1 MAGGERQA
9 EHRAPGRRGVL
20 AHRRGVQHRRRRG
33 GRQLLDLGHRV
44 LADAAARRGQH
55 RELIPALV
63 GFRQV
68 PSRGHRVI
76 EAVQLCLG
84 RRVDRGYQHRELPGD
99 AETRMPVQV
108 RGGEPLVRQTE
119 TVDLREAPRL
129 RLLGVTERAGRR
141 PAGWA
146 RGHRRAVRQGL
157 GSRGGSST
165 VDPARGD
172 VDVRGRL
179 HDPGGAVRAHPGRG
193 CPVEL
198 AAGAG
203 EAGGGQ
209 VNREVRVHQVI
220 AHHGDRRGHLH
231 AGDLLDL
238 APLGHGDPAVDAGQ
252 ETRLDSAGG
261 LLQAAP
267 CPRRPDQDVVGG
279 LEVRVHRANGADLR
293 GAGGGRQHGERRGRH
308 QHPGQQRQ
316 RAAGPEPKLQPG
328 EPAHRWHLRLPFPR
342 PRDAGPDT

>member
-1 MAGGERQA
+1 M
-9 EHRAPGRRGVL
+9 
-20 AHRRGVQHRRRRG
+20 
-33 GRQLLDLGHRV
+33 
-44 LADAAARRGQH
+44 
-55 RELIPALV
+55 
-63 GFRQV
+63 
-68 PSRGHRVI
+68 I
-76 EAVQLCLG
+76 EAVQLSLG
-84 RRVDRGYQHRELPGD
+84 RRVDRGDQHRELPGD
-99 AETRMPVQV
+99 AETRMAVQV
-108 RGGEPLVRQTE
+108 RGGERRRRTE

-141 PAGWA
+141 RYCRA
-146 RGHRRAVRQGL
+146 RGYRRTIWQGL
-157 GSRGGSST
+157 GSRSGRGDT
-165 VDPARGD
+165 VDLVRGD
-172 VDVRGRL
+172 VDVGGRL

-203 EAGGGQ
+203 EVGGGQ

-252 ETRLDSAGG
+252 EIRLNGPGG

-267 CPRRPDQDVVGG
+267 CPRGADQDVVGG
-279 LEVRVHRANGADLR
+279 LEMRVHRADGADLR
-293 GAGGGRQHGERRGRH
+293 GAGGGRQDGERRGRH

-316 RAAGPEPKLQPG
+316 RAASPEPNLRPC
-328 EPAHRWHLRLPFPR
+328 EPAHRWHLRPPSSRPGGGRRDIGLLWSLPSNNASALPSDNVR
-342 PRDAGPDT
+342 